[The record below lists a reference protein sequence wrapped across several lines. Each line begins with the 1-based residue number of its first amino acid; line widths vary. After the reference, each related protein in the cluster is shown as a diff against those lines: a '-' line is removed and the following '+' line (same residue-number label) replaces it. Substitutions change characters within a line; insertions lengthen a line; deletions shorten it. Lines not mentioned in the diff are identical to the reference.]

1 MRKIGI
7 WKRYGFAWVT
17 GALFLFTFAGH
28 WIFGWFEYVHE
39 QMAHGQ
45 APEFADYAVVM
56 ARGTLE
62 NWQSEFLQ
70 LVWQVV
76 GLTYFLYIGSPQ
88 SKEEDDRL
96 EEKLDAL
103 LKKVDP
109 ANAEKLIR
117 DLDERYPGRDVGPK
131 L

>member
-1 MRKIGI
+1 MRIGI
-7 WKRYGFAWVT
+7 WKQYGFAWVT
-17 GALFLFTFAGH
+17 GALFLFTLAGH
-28 WIFGWFEYVHE
+28 WLFGWFEYVQE
-39 QMAHGQ
+39 QMTHGQ
-45 APEFADYAVVM
+45 APEVGQYVVQM

-76 GLTYFLYIGSPQ
+76 GLTYLLYIGSPQ

-96 EEKLDAL
+96 EDKIDAL

-109 ANAEKLIR
+109 ANADRLIR
-117 DLDERYPGRDVGPK
+117 EIDEKYPGRDSGTKP
-131 L
+131 